1 MRFCSNIDVQNRF
14 FLAPMAGV
22 TDAAFR
28 TVCEGFGASL
38 TYTEMVSAKALTYKD
53 EKSSAMLILPKDR
66 KPCFAQIFGSE
77 PDVMA
82 EGARYALEVSRAD
95 GIDINMGCPVSKI
108 VGNCEGSALMKA
120 PERAEAIIKAVI
132 NAVDVPVTV
141 KFRKGYDIGS
151 FTCVEFAKMAE
162 QAGVS
167 AMCVHGRTRA
177 QMYSGISDREAIARV
192 KAAVSVPVIASGD
205 ALSSLDCMDI
215 LAETGADFVMI
226 ARGAQ
231 GNPFIFDDCVRM
243 DNGLAPDERCLDQV
257 LGVIERHARLLC
269 IQKGEKKAMLEFR
282 KHGLWYLGR
291 LCGVKPFK
299 LKMSGLSSMD
309 QLLEICG
316 EIRVVQPDVK
326 EG

>member
-1 MRFCSNIDVQNRF
+1 MRFCSNIDVENRF

-28 TVCEGFGASL
+28 TVCESLGASL
-38 TYTEMVSAKALTYKD
+38 TYTEMVSAKALTYRD
-53 EKSSAMLILPKDR
+53 EKSSSMLILPEGR

-82 EGARYALEVSRAD
+82 EGARYALEVSGAE

-120 PERAEAIIKAVI
+120 PDRAEAIIKAVI
-132 NAVDVPVTV
+132 RAVDVPVTV
-141 KFRKGYDIGS
+141 KFRKGYESGS
-151 FTCVEFAKMAE
+151 FTCIEFAKMAE

-167 AMCVHGRTRA
+167 AMCIHGRTRA
-177 QMYSGISDREAIARV
+177 QMYSGLSDREAIAGV
-192 KAAVSVPVIASGD
+192 KSAVSVPVIASGD
-205 ALSSLDCMDI
+205 ALTARDCLDI
-215 LAETGADFVMI
+215 LDETGADFVMI

-243 DNGLAPDERCLDQV
+243 DNGLAPNERSLEQV
-257 LGVIERHARLLC
+257 LEIIERHARMLC
-269 IQKGEKKAMLEFR
+269 LQKGEKKAMLEFR

-291 LCGVKPFK
+291 LCRVKPFK

-316 EIRVVQPDVK
+316 EMKAVRPDVK